1 MIRSVTVASVGFRAI
16 GLLVPADAVAL
27 SQRDRRRWTPG
38 AGRIRT
44 RRDPL
49 LHPGGADAVDPRPL
63 RLHLVAA
70 DEQCRVALDQIEQQ
84 PLVRDP
90 PAILAECIGEADVE
104 GDFTKA
110 YTMSIQARSLGH
122 NGEADRLLGL
132 ESDHQSVRLCS
143 SAARGK

>member
-70 DEQCRVALDQIEQQ
+70 DEQCRVAPGQGEQQ
-84 PLVRDP
+84 PLVGNP
-90 PAILAECIGEADVE
+90 PAVLAECIGEANVE
-104 GDFTKA
+104 GDFAKA
-110 YTMSIQARSLGH
+110 YAVPVQPGSFG
-122 NGEADRLLGL
+122 
-132 ESDHQSVRLCS
+132 
-143 SAARGK
+143 